1 MEANFNFNN
10 RCCIALCLAKQS
22 DISFSQVKS
31 QLLGQLSNGIE
42 NIPFNHNVRSALLST
57 GIYLLYSY
65 GKHVEPL
72 SKFLSD
78 SLLLLPQ
85 LRWYDDAEI
94 DKTNKITIHEQF
106 TFCFNTILADLAA
119 HFPHV
124 RDIII
129 NSQIELLEQLTTKI
143 THFNEEDNHEDVGDE
158 NKIEEK
164 GDLMKIACIT
174 IGLLRSMGRFSDQLS
189 SPLFSFI
196 YPKPFNIISKRND
209 DEQQCTS
216 SFNSSNWFW
225 NDQKTEESNLQRKLF
240 TRHGSSFVN
249 TRRKGTAKFSY
260 CFDEICRLNVNIKKL
275 LNFDFLKQLDLYSE
289 QVFQSSELR
298 KFPYKTISET
308 FILVSLTFLRDIL
321 TNYTIGEK
329 DGDISERFANE
340 LNDFT
345 LSIFKYCQEAI
356 TVQSQ
361 LDDRSQSNTLDKRS
375 KNNAYRSTIID
386 KEIVVNRVKMLV
398 IGNSICLELIVWSST
413 DENDGDMICGT
424 ISDKMWMPHKHVL
437 AHMPV
442 NVMAL
447 EALGSMSEKFPALA
461 NTLIISL
468 LCKFLLEPCPI
479 LLKISSE
486 PKSKNDQQQES
497 RGRAEIIAA
506 RKRIGLSS
514 LRSSAI
520 NSLSRALKSA
530 MTIDKNR
537 LQACFTTLS
546 SRLYTI
552 LSENDRNSVLISEN
566 VISTLGKLGVSFMDD
581 PTSSEQIFQIFY
593 QRFSNPPS
601 QLDNHIISSL
611 ADMWISGTKII
622 YDKIMKLFTLVTIES
637 SSRVYS
643 TDPTSSRFSHVT
655 LSVDNALARIACSIE
670 SEEQKMTFLINLLE
684 LFIQLG
690 LEGERIGEK
699 MHKFTVKKSAGAGNL
714 GVLIPKINSL
724 LDRMEPIKDP
734 SIRLKNHFR
743 DFWFYCVIHGFA
755 FPSGLWPEEWYKAI
769 CKIAVKSPTLLPI
782 DNFKTEMIENTAIK
796 LQGITQAELLE
807 VRNLLST
814 EFKQNAEVSTIISRL
829 DIGYCVYLLAIC
841 RLEKMRVSNSEQLDS
856 IRSNFLYLE
865 NRGIRKDKTGIWQ
878 CLLASSIIIFDEF
891 LSVRMRKNSTNDSK
905 IRKELEVMSQY
916 LLVQFN
922 NILREIRRVADV
934 CLAKLIDSFPFL
946 LWSGTVLTTALQIMK
961 SLIKN
966 IEEDACCT
974 QSTIEFSQMGLS
986 IQLQD
991 TLDGRKSVAK
1001 DFTKRC
1007 EQILCEAVKWA
1018 PGLTNSHLLEF
1029 IRSADSITDKS
1040 LRLTIN
1046 TVLACTKREMI
1057 NSLFVGGTTSSAMFT
1072 TTSTTNTDSVSIGSI
1087 MISTDNLV
1095 SSGPVDISTYLSALN
1110 QRSDY
1115 LGQIKGMFEMMKK
1128 QNYIYNPDIC
1138 VDIEEATHKSL
1149 SDYLEEQFETALKTN
1164 EPNCLEKPLQLMT
1177 AYFMVCKEINQ
1188 KILRSIILA
1197 PFRHFT
1203 EQTMRLCVICWN
1215 WILAT
1220 REDIQIDFL
1229 QQMSTCWELVAKRS
1243 MGIFNRDFDKFDSP
1257 VSIENALKRPHADT
1271 GPHNIWINF
1280 LTERVSLAK
1289 YCGQEQNDLLEM
1301 MFLKTF
1307 SMQVGDNS
1315 PVPNL
1320 AIDKIMFSSSFDA
1333 KTKTPLISRNI
1344 SALGPRFRLLS
1355 AALTMVQGEAGGSRI
1370 SKNVLRQRVYSV
1382 AFDYFTV
1389 APQTPLHRGHILQN
1403 DITSLVGFWQ
1413 ALYADSKY
1421 IRRETFTTNDPEL
1434 SFTNLQQIVN
1444 NVQYSNEASKF
1455 QTWNSM
1461 PRASS
1466 VWSNAATIS
1475 ESRNHAAGVIVSS
1488 NADSL
1493 GRPQSK
1499 TNGEIAQL
1507 IDKQMKN
1514 LLRKRQLILIYLINE
1529 IERLYAWLYPRGDL
1543 LEPGEVEFDQYLKN
1557 TLGGELQSKPDQ
1569 KQMRENAK
1577 FAWEISPEMAVHM
1590 ASRFRMYSI
1599 VNIVL
1604 QELVRAYPEE
1614 VSHMP
1619 EALPLFLGDP
1629 LTNYERIELTH
1640 LLTWAR
1646 CSPVQALSLLC
1657 PRIHSI
1663 HPISIKYA
1671 VRVLKSYSCD
1681 VLIQYIP
1688 QLVQTVRWDYNG
1700 FIANFILHLAAH
1712 SQPLAHQLLWNM
1724 HSNMYIDEEAK
1735 VEDPI
1740 MYKPLKEIVNKILS
1754 RLEGAARNFYL
1765 SEADFVDRIT
1775 NISGIIK
1782 SVPKGEARKKACFK
1796 ALTEI
1801 KLTSIVYLPS
1811 NPDYIL
1817 LEIDYPSASPMQSA
1831 AKAPYL
1837 VQFKMRYCGVESVE
1851 RIALETYQQTTPE
1864 HVTTNSKGHHRKS
1877 SKTKNL
1883 LNFSPSH
1890 SSTKNDSNNSI
1901 LEASPILTT
1910 LSKENFVID
1919 GVSSPC
1925 GTKSITMKSAI
1936 FKVGD
1941 DVRQDVLAL
1950 QLMQLIEKICRTAS
1964 IDIQLFPYRVVSTN
1978 PGCGVIEC
1986 VPDSK
1991 SRDQLGRQTDYGL
2004 FEYFVTKYGDE
2015 TTKGF
2020 QHARRNFIKSMA
2032 AYSVFSFLL
2041 QVKDRHNGN
2050 IMLNSG
2056 GSIIHIDFGFMFES
2070 SPGGNLGFEP
2080 DFKLSQEMVDIMGH
2094 RADSGPFREFAD
2106 KCVQV
2111 YLATRPYY
2119 NDFIAL
2125 VSMMLDT
2132 KLPCFRGKTI
2142 QQLRSRFA
2150 PEATDR
2156 EAAKYMMSIINSCY
2170 TNVRSKMYDQIQF
2183 LQNDIPY

>member
-1 MEANFNFNN
+1 ME
-10 RCCIALCLAKQS
+10 LK
-22 DISFSQVKS
+22 
-31 QLLGQLSNGIE
+31 
-42 NIPFNHNVRSALLST
+42 
-57 GIYLLYSY
+57 IYLLIIMFVQHCYQQEFIYFIHLGSMLKLY
-65 GKHVEPL
+65 QNSCLTHFFYYLNCGE
-72 SKFLSD
+72 
-78 SLLLLPQ
+78 
-85 LRWYDDAEI
+85 
-94 DKTNKITIHEQF
+94 ITIHEQF

-124 RDIII
+124 RDFII
-129 NSQIELLEQLTTKI
+129 NSQIELLEQLTSKI
-143 THFNEEDNHEDVGDE
+143 TNFNEKEDNHEYVGDE
-158 NKIEEK
+158 SKIEEK

-196 YPKPFNIISKRND
+196 YPKPFDILSKRND

-216 SFNSSNWFW
+216 SL
-225 NDQKTEESNLQRKLF
+225 KESNLQRKLF

-275 LNFDFLKQLDLYSE
+275 LNFDFLKKLDLYSE
-289 QVFQSSELR
+289 QVFQSAELR

-321 TNYTIGEK
+321 TNFTIGEK
-329 DGDISERFANE
+329 DGDISEKFANE

-361 LDDRSQSNTLDKRS
+361 LDDRSQSNTIDKRA
-375 KNNAYRSTIID
+375 KNNAYRSTILD

-497 RGRAEIIAA
+497 RGRVEIIAA

-611 ADMWISGTKII
+611 ADMWISGTIQHLA
-622 YDKIMKLFTLVTIES
+622 DFRMSLVNFFK
-637 SSRVYS
+637 YLC
-643 TDPTSSRFSHVT
+643 FLSHVT

-724 LDRMEPIKDP
+724 LDRMEPIRDP

-743 DFWFYCVIHGFA
+743 DFWFYCVIH
-755 FPSGLWPEEWYKAI
+755 GLWPEEWYKAI

-865 NRGIRKDKTGIWQ
+865 NRGVRKDKTGIWQ

-922 NILREIRRVADV
+922 NILREIRRVAD
-934 CLAKLIDSFPFL
+934 
-946 LWSGTVLTTALQIMK
+946 
-961 SLIKN
+961 
-966 IEEDACCT
+966 
-974 QSTIEFSQMGLS
+974 
-986 IQLQD
+986 D

-1138 VDIEEATHKSL
+1138 VDIDEATHKSL

-1355 AALTMVQGEAGGSRI
+1355 AALTMVQGEAGGSKI
-1370 SKNVLRQRVYSV
+1370 SKNVLRQRIYSV

-1475 ESRNHAAGVIVSS
+1475 ESRNHAAGVVVSS

-1514 LLRKRQLILIYLINE
+1514 LLRKRQLILIYLVNNHSKFLKNILHLKINE

-1590 ASRFRMYSI
+1590 ASRFSANKIKILINLSTCRFRMYSI

-1765 SEADFVDRIT
+1765 SESDFVDRIT

-1890 SSTKNDSNNSI
+1890 SSSKNDSNNSL

-1936 FKVGD
+1936 FKVFLIFLIVFIFCKVGD

-2119 NDFIAL
+2119 NVFFTMDFLNNFFKDFIAL